1 MPYATQQD
9 LVDRFGS
16 AQLLLLADRDG
27 DGVLDAAVVAQAIA
41 DAAEIVDL
49 HVRGKYAV
57 PLSPVDGVVT
67 GIVCDLARTKLYGNA
82 TEITESVAAADKAA
96 RDLLKQISAG
106 TVTLS
111 AAPAPAGEAAT
122 GGDQLV
128 EMAGPGQTFTHD
140 SLKGF

>member
-1 MPYATQQD
+1 MPYATSAD
-9 LVDRFGS
+9 LLARFGEP
-16 AQLLLLADRDG
+16 QLLLLADRDS

-57 PLSPVDGVVT
+57 PLSPVDGVIT
-67 GIVCDLARTKLYGNA
+67 GIVCDLARTKFYGNA
-82 TEITESVAAADKAA
+82 TEVPESVAAADKAA
-96 RDLLKQISAG
+96 RDLLKQIAAG
-106 TVTLS
+106 TATLS
-111 AAPAPAGEAAT
+111 AAAAPEGAPAT

-128 EMAGPGQTFTHD
+128 EMTGPGQTFTSD